1 MDKKTACCG
10 CGCIGII
17 LIAVAIGVG
26 GYYGFSFLHSAGK
39 DVAAISFNK
48 TMEAVTQDAFNQA
61 DRKEILDQA
70 DQVAQ
75 KIKSGEIGL
84 IDLFN
89 EGTRQLEQGI
99 YSKIILLSFKNH
111 YLLNAENNKDVENAN
126 QGAKAVNRLL
136 YGFSSKKIDSNQIA
150 SITMKITSHF
160 EQKVSS
166 EEGKGKSEYKF
177 SSRKLNDS
185 LSSEDVQKCIAT
197 IENICNENDVEVP
210 GDGFTSENYVK
221 QEIMKVFANLNN
233 SNKEEK

>member
-10 CGCIGII
+10 CGCVGLV

-48 TMEAVTQDAFNQA
+48 TMQAVTKDAFNQA
-61 DRKEILDQA
+61 DRKEILEQT

-75 KIKSGEIGL
+75 KIKTGKIGL

-89 EGTRQLEQGI
+89 EGTRQLERGL

-111 YLLNAENNKDVENAN
+111 YLLNAENNQDIENAN
-126 QGAKAVNRLL
+126 KGAKSVNRLL
-136 YGFSSKKIDSNQIA
+136 YGLSSEQISTDQIA

-160 EQKVSS
+160 EEKVPAK
-166 EEGKGKSEYKF
+166 EGKSDYTF
-177 SSRKLNDS
+177 SSRKLNGD
-185 LSSEDVQKCIAT
+185 LTSEEVQKCVNT
-197 IENICNENDVEVP
+197 IEEICNENNVEIP
-210 GDGFTSENYVK
+210 EDDFTSEAYVK
-221 QEIMKVFANLNN
+221 QEIMKIFESLNK
-233 SNKEEK
+233 SDKEEKQ

>member
-1 MDKKTACCG
+1 LDKKTACCG
-10 CGCIGII
+10 CGCIGLV

-48 TMEAVTQDAFNQA
+48 TMQAVTKDAFNEA
-61 DRKEILDQA
+61 DRKEILENA

-75 KIKSGEIGL
+75 KIKNGEIGL

-111 YLLNAENNKDVENAN
+111 YLLNAEKNKDIENAD

-136 YGFSSKKIDSNQIA
+136 FGFSNETISSSQIA

-160 EQKVSS
+160 EEKVPAG
-166 EEGKGKSEYKF
+166 EGKSEYKF
-177 SSRKLNDS
+177 SSRKLNGK
-185 LSSEDVQKCIAT
+185 LTSEEVKKCIET
-197 IENICNENDVEVP
+197 IENICNENQVEIP
-210 GDGFTSENYVK
+210 GEGFTSESYVK
-221 QEIMKVFANLNN
+221 HEIMKIFENLNK
-233 SNKEEK
+233 SDKEVKE

>member
-1 MDKKTACCG
+1 V
-10 CGCIGII
+10 

-48 TMEAVTQDAFNQA
+48 TMQAVTKDAFNEA
-61 DRKEILDQA
+61 DRKEILENA

-75 KIKSGEIGL
+75 KIKNGEIGL

-111 YLLNAENNKDVENAN
+111 YLLNAEKNKDIENAD

-136 YGFSSKKIDSNQIA
+136 FGFSNETISSSQIA

-160 EQKVSS
+160 EEKVPAG
-166 EEGKGKSEYKF
+166 EGKSEYKF
-177 SSRKLNDS
+177 SSRKLNGK
-185 LSSEDVQKCIAT
+185 LTSEEVKKCIET
-197 IENICNENDVEVP
+197 IENICNENQVEIP
-210 GDGFTSENYVK
+210 GEGFTSESYVK
-221 QEIMKVFANLNN
+221 HEIMKIFENLNK
-233 SNKEEK
+233 SDKEVKE